1 MKELNDLMS
10 PYVARLRKIG
20 VTGDIMI
27 LTTCNDS
34 VDKNEK
40 RDPRESFARW
50 TVWVNGKLVVCKY
63 TWDDVEAGVREVLS
77 GERRSAIER
86 KRDG

>member
-1 MKELNDLMS
+1 MKELSETMS

-27 LTTCNDS
+27 LTTCNDA
-34 VDKNEK
+34 VHKNGK
-40 RDPRESFARW
+40 HDPKESFARW
-50 TVWVNGKLVVCKY
+50 SVWVNGKLVACKY
-63 TWDDVEAGVREVLS
+63 SWGEVEEGVREVLS
-77 GERRSAIER
+77 GKRKSAIER